1 MNKIPKR
8 LYIFTGKGGV
18 GKTSLAMA
26 MTKHLEQ
33 LGTHV
38 QYNSFYQNPEKTL
51 WKELNL
57 PVLDIELFSSA
68 EIYIGRK
75 LKSTTIASWIMKTHF
90 FKSLFQM
97 VPGLG
102 HMILLGNII
111 DELEKNPDL
120 TIVMDSPASGHALT
134 MFESSSNFKRIF
146 RAGLIVKD
154 IERMHNFLGS
164 PNYLK
169 TVIVTLATELAMNE
183 ARDLKSELDHNTT
196 GPDLNVEIMVN
207 DSFLKY
213 INNNKIAEADLPDFL
228 AKRIDLE
235 KKIIGDA
242 QALPHVD
249 ENGQSE
255 IIKKLTPFM
264 GEFI

>member
-1 MNKIPKR
+1 MSSPAKR

-26 MTKHLEQ
+26 MTKHLEH
-33 LGTHV
+33 LGLHAK
-38 QYNSFYQNPEKTL
+38 YNSFYQDPERTL
-51 WKELNL
+51 WKELSL

-68 EIYIGRK
+68 ETYIARK

-111 DELEKNPDL
+111 DELEKDPKL

-134 MFESSSNFKRIF
+134 MFESSSNFKKIF

-154 IERMHNFLGS
+154 IERMHNFLAS
-164 PNYLK
+164 PNHLK

-183 ARDLKSELDHNTT
+183 ARDLKTELDHNTT
-196 GPDLNVEIMVN
+196 GPNLNVDIMVN
-207 DSFLKY
+207 DSFLRY
-213 INNNKIAEADLPDFL
+213 LEDNKISEADLPDFL
-228 AKRIDLE
+228 LKRIELE
-235 KKIIGDA
+235 KNIIGKTPT
-242 QALPHVD
+242 LPHVD
-249 ENGQSE
+249 ENGQSA
-255 IIKKLTPFM
+255 IIKKLTPLM
-264 GEFI
+264 GEFL